1 MLPPKIK
8 IACTVSHTIS
18 DCGGSEKLRIWGQK
32 GWKTGSYSVCGKL
45 PSQHS
50 GQMFVDEIIFT
61 DLHDSA
67 RQWEAISGLLS
78 CKKTCHVSFIS
89 TSGSHR
95 PSKVSS
101 FGGLLYDFDSI
112 VVVKSLPEKPC
123 SNSDKLY
130 FAPPPEMAGEKFGLD
145 RFWSVTSC
153 FSEEGS
159 RDEEMRWEERRRHL
173 LWMWEQTRESM
184 GVMERR
190 CEGGQEESG
199 RGGGIWS
206 EQSFLKKWLN
216 QTWMNGWKPRG
227 FRVQET
233 VNNISRALRISS
245 KIK

>member
-1 MLPPKIK
+1 M
-8 IACTVSHTIS
+8 VV
-18 DCGGSEKLRIWGQK
+18 LRNWGYEVKK

-61 DLHDSA
+61 DLHDSD

-101 FGGLLYDFDSI
+101 FGGLLSDFDSI

-123 SNSDKLY
+123 NNSDKLY

-153 FSEEGS
+153 FSEEAAET
-159 RDEEMRWEERRRHL
+159 RRWGEK
-173 LWMWEQTRESM
+173 
-184 GVMERR
+184 
-190 CEGGQEESG
+190 
-199 RGGGIWS
+199 RGGSTSS
-206 EQSFLKKWLN
+206 ECEN
-216 QTWMNGWKPRG
+216 RRERGWEWWRDGVKEGKRKVEEEVVFG
-227 FRVQET
+227 
-233 VNNISRALRISS
+233 VNRAS
-245 KIK
+245 